1 MRFSIFVSAS
11 ATFLLAAAA
20 PAANEDVSLDE
31 ALKNF
36 DYGAIM
42 DLGRDGVLR
51 SLNAAH
57 DTVLD
62 FVQLSGPQI
71 TEFFAKTGSDPSVMS
86 GMYVCSNQPLYQ

>member
-1 MRFSIFVSAS
+1 MRFSFFVSAS
-11 ATFLLAAAA
+11 AAFLLAAAA
-20 PAANEDVSLDE
+20 PHEDVSLDE

-36 DYGAIM
+36 DYGAMM

-86 GMYVCSNQPLYQ
+86 GVYVCSNQLLYQ

>member
-1 MRFSIFVSAS
+1 M
-11 ATFLLAAAA
+11 
-20 PAANEDVSLDE
+20 
-31 ALKNF
+31 
-36 DYGAIM
+36 M

-71 TEFFAKTGSDPSVMS
+71 TEFFAKTGSDPSIMS
-86 GMYVCSNQPLYQ
+86 GVYVRSNQPLYQ

>member
-1 MRFSIFVSAS
+1 M
-11 ATFLLAAAA
+11 
-20 PAANEDVSLDE
+20 
-31 ALKNF
+31 
-36 DYGAIM
+36 M

-57 DTVLD
+57 DTVVD

-86 GMYVCSNQPLYQ
+86 GVYVCSDQPLSQQIWWMKLIVSIAMGAP